1 MVSLERWRALL
12 GIGQCEE
19 ALLWRPGC
27 IGGGL
32 RILSDDVSGSCI
44 GSGSR
49 GVTEDVCVVRVSH
62 AAAAV
67 GSGIAFLG
75 FAGVS
80 GGPVRGRA
88 PVYGGV

>member
-1 MVSLERWRALL
+1 MAARVYRGR
-12 GIGQCEE
+12 
-19 ALLWRPGC
+19 
-27 IGGGL
+27 L

-67 GSGIAFLG
+67 GSGIAFWGLPG
-75 FAGVS
+75 CPAVRFGVVLLCTV
-80 GGPVRGRA
+80 GCDHVATR
-88 PVYGGV
+88 